1 MPAERRQM
9 DAAVRSALHEAQGGK
24 CMYCARA
31 LPADVMHIDHKI
43 PVSRDGSDDMDNL
56 QALCSTCNLSKG
68 SMTDQEYRAKIGL
81 PQVAT
86 PKSIATFGRPTTRK
100 GVTQG
105 PVRLNGM
112 VAGHLERD
120 DATANWKSGYQGR
133 WAMSQRL
140 LKALGWNSSLDDVIN
155 ITSNSREDM
164 ERTVRLLAER
174 VMSGRPVDD
183 SSFLRSAFGADF
195 ARSVEETKRLRREY
209 AEQRRWEVQ
218 ERAAKQEAQAKQ
230 QAEHCKLWCL
240 GIIAGAFLLFVL
252 MLAVGSG
259 SRY

>member
-1 MPAERRQM
+1 MPNERGQM

-31 LPADVMHIDHKI
+31 LPVDVMHIDHKT
-43 PVSRDGSDDMDNL
+43 PVSRNGSDDMDNL

-68 SMTDQEYRAKIGL
+68 SMTDQEYRDKIGL

-100 GVTQG
+100 GVTYV
-105 PVRLNGM
+105 PVRLNG
-112 VAGHLERD
+112 VAAGHLERD
-120 DATANWKSGYQGR
+120 ESMANWKSGYHGR
-133 WAMSQRL
+133 WAMSQKL
-140 LKALGWNSSLDDVIN
+140 LNALGWTRSLDDIIN
-155 ITSNSREDM
+155 ITSNSREEM
-164 ERTVRLLAER
+164 ERTVGLLAER

-183 SSFLRSAFGADF
+183 PSFLRSAFGADF
-195 ARSVEETKRLRREY
+195 ADSV
-209 AEQRRWEVQ
+209 EQRRWEVQ